1 MTSQLSAGT
10 ADAEQTPIFAFA
22 KNRYVQI
29 GVVAIG
35 AILLIALTVYALL
48 RVPRVRD
55 ALRDVWPFKLM
66 IQAARKKKA
75 PARPFYDDSSCD
87 DNDDERVV
95 RHEPPALS
103 ALSRI
108 VLLNEHAEKDARDD
122 RRAEPAV
129 EECVDDEREREHEK
143 RDREHEQHEQ
153 HEQHER
159 EHEQHEREHE
169 QHERDKR
176 EKRGA
181 ATFSRRKRV
190 A

>member
-1 MTSQLSAGT
+1 MTNQTTSQMGAV
-10 ADAEQTPIFAFA
+10 DAEPAPIFAFA

-29 GVVAIG
+29 GAVAIG

-66 IQAARKKKA
+66 IQTARKKKA

-108 VLLNEHAEKDARDD
+108 VLLNEHAEKDARDE

-129 EECVDDEREREHEK
+129 EECVDDARDERDEREHEHEK
-143 RDREHEQHEQ
+143 RERD
-153 HEQHER
+153 EQHER
-159 EHEQHEREHE
+159 EREQREEREKH
-169 QHERDKR
+169 

-181 ATFSRRKRV
+181 ATFSRRKR
-190 A
+190 AA

>member
-1 MTSQLSAGT
+1 MSAG
-10 ADAEQTPIFAFA
+10 AVDAETAPIFAFA

-29 GVVAIG
+29 GAVAIG
-35 AILLIALTVYALL
+35 AILLIALTVYAML

-66 IQAARKKKA
+66 MQTARKKKA

-108 VLLNEHAEKDARDD
+108 VLLNEHAEKDARDE

-129 EECVDDEREREHEK
+129 EECVDDEREEQHEQREQEQHEQEQHEHEEHEK
-143 RDREHEQHEQ
+143 REKH
-153 HEQHER
+153 
-159 EHEQHEREHE
+159 
-169 QHERDKR
+169 

-181 ATFSRRKRV
+181 ATFSRRKR
-190 A
+190 AA

>member
-1 MTSQLSAGT
+1 MGAV
-10 ADAEQTPIFAFA
+10 DAEPAPIFAFA

-29 GVVAIG
+29 GAVAIG

-66 IQAARKKKA
+66 IQTARKKKA

-108 VLLNEHAEKDARDD
+108 VLLNEHAEKDARDE

-129 EECVDDEREREHEK
+129 EECVDDARDERDEREHEHEK
-143 RDREHEQHEQ
+143 RERD
-153 HEQHER
+153 EQHER
-159 EHEQHEREHE
+159 EREQREEREKH
-169 QHERDKR
+169 

-181 ATFSRRKRV
+181 ATFSRRKR
-190 A
+190 AA

>member
-1 MTSQLSAGT
+1 MTNQTTSQMGAV
-10 ADAEQTPIFAFA
+10 DAEPAPIFAFA

-29 GVVAIG
+29 GAVAIG

-66 IQAARKKKA
+66 IQTARKKKA

-87 DNDDERVV
+87 DDERVV

-108 VLLNEHAEKDARDD
+108 VLLNEHAEKDARDE

-129 EECVDDEREREHEK
+129 EECVDDARDERDEHDREHEK
-143 RDREHEQHEQ
+143 RERDEQREQ
-153 HEQHER
+153 EQHER
-159 EHEQHEREHE
+159 EREQREEREKH
-169 QHERDKR
+169 

-181 ATFSRRKRV
+181 ATFSRRKR
-190 A
+190 AA

>member
-1 MTSQLSAGT
+1 MGAV
-10 ADAEQTPIFAFA
+10 DAEPAPIFAFA

-29 GVVAIG
+29 GAVAIG

-66 IQAARKKKA
+66 IQTARKKKA

-108 VLLNEHAEKDARDD
+108 VLLNEHAEKDARDE

-129 EECVDDEREREHEK
+129 EECVDDARDERDEREHEREQEQRE
-143 RDREHEQHEQ
+143 RDEQREQEQREQ
-153 HEQHER
+153 EQREER
-159 EHEQHEREHE
+159 EKH
-169 QHERDKR
+169 

-181 ATFSRRKRV
+181 ATFSRRKR
-190 A
+190 AA